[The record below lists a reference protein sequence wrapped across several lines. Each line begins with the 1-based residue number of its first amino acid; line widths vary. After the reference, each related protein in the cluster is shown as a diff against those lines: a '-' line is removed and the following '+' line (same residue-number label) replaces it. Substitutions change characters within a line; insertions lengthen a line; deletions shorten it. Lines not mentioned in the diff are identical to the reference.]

1 MDKEILSGELD
12 MKAELTVDGK
22 VIPLNDFTQAIIG
35 NVASAMAESLRGVAA
50 DEKEIVIRVQRD

>member
-1 MDKEILSGELD
+1 MKVEI
-12 MKAELTVDGK
+12 TVDGK

-50 DEKEIVIRVQRD
+50 DEKEIVIKVQRD

>member
-1 MDKEILSGELD
+1 
-12 MKAELTVDGK
+12 MKAEMTVDGK

-50 DEKEIVIRVQRD
+50 GEKEIVIRVQRE